1 MADSEDEEAK
11 TEPASERRIQSAWDD
26 GQVPLGHDAHAVA
39 GMVAGVIAL
48 AAVAQPLRN
57 DLAHVLE
64 MALGSADAA
73 SFRTLLSTCARPL
86 LLAFVVIASAGLGSA
101 LATLAQT
108 KGGFWGQLPAPDLTR
123 LWNPRA
129 LRVFDGELWQDVG
142 MAALKVAVL
151 VTAAWP
157 SLKDFA
163 HRLPQVATL
172 QTGAALSTVAQ
183 DLATAGVRVMAA
195 YALAALA
202 DVLLQRYRHF
212 KRMRMTKE
220 EAKREYKDD
229 EGDPMLKGR
238 RKRRHRELLKGRA
251 ATEVPKADAVVVNPT
266 HIAVALR
273 YRRGEDKAPR
283 VVAKGQG
290 LAADRIRE
298 LARENGVPIVRDI
311 PLARLLHKRV
321 KVGGAVPAETY
332 KAVAAV
338 LAFVWKL
345 QGKSPQGTAGSRRA

>member
-11 TEPASERRIQSAWDD
+11 TEAASERRLQSAWDD

-57 DLAHVLE
+57 DLAYVLQL
-64 MALGSADAA
+64 ALGTAEDAP
-73 SFRTLLSTCARPL
+73 FRTLLSICARPFL
-86 LLAFVVIASAGLGSA
+86 LGLVVVAAAGLGSA
-101 LATLAQT
+101 LATVTQT
-108 KGGFWGQLPAPDLTR
+108 KGGFWGDLAAPDVTR

-129 LRVFDGELWQDVG
+129 LKLFDGELWQDVG

-151 VTAAWP
+151 VAAAWP
-157 SLKDFA
+157 SIKALA
-163 HRLPQVATL
+163 QQLPQVATL
-172 QTGAALSTVAQ
+172 EPGAVLSRMSAN
-183 DLATAGVRVMAA
+183 LATAGVRVLAA
-195 YALAALA
+195 YALLAVA
-202 DVLLQRYRHF
+202 DVLLQRYRYF

-238 RKRRHRELLKGRA
+238 RKRRHREFIRGRA

-283 VVAKGQG
+283 VVAKGKG
-290 LAADRIRE
+290 PAADRIRE
-298 LARENGVPIVRDI
+298 LARENGVPIVRDV

-345 QGKSPQGTAGSRRA
+345 QGKQPQAAASSRRT